1 MKHMYKRILPALVAG
16 FIGIAANAQISFT
29 YSSLATGSATS
40 PMAAADMNGDHL
52 DDVVGSDG
60 AQITIAYQLPGGGF
74 SLISF
79 PNAQNPAPQSI
90 CAGDLD
96 NNGFNDLCI
105 GDSSHVS
112 FLYANN
118 TGTSYFNL
126 LYPDAIHSQG
136 STMADVDVDG
146 FLDAFVCNSD
156 GQSRPYR
163 NAAGLVSADQG
174 LINTL
179 ASAGNS
185 AAMWC
190 DYDNDGDADLHITK
204 GLNSA
209 LPGSQERIDLLY
221 RNDGGGTF
229 TEAGIAAGMADDS
242 QGGST
247 VFEDLDND
255 GDFDAFVQNGGD
267 TCRVMLNNG
276 NGTFTDITAATG
288 LSSFWGLNATGATAG
303 DFDNDGWTDLRA
315 EFFGMLFR
323 NNGDLTFSN
332 TGVGLGGAIG
342 DLNDDGWLDV
352 ASTSQI
358 MLNNGGTNHWVKV
371 ELDGLQSNNNGIGS
385 RIEIYGA
392 WGMQIREVRSGQGHA
407 HMNSLHAHFGIGAAT
422 AIDSM
427 VVRWPSGTVTHIAN
441 PAIDQLHIVPEA
453 DCIGAPAVIQSTG
466 NTVLCVGQTVMLEA
480 TLPFTTYAW
489 STGATTPTI
498 VVDQPGDY
506 SLVAYD
512 ANNCIAQSNTLTIVV
527 QTAETPEITVNGET
541 TFCEGFPVEL
551 VSSVGTNILWSNG
564 LTDQTIIAAVG
575 GIYTVTSDG
584 PCGVFTSAPVSLIM
598 NPAPAIPIAND
609 VFIPAPDV
617 ATLDAIG
624 DSILWYDALG
634 ATTSIGYGNTWDT
647 PFLNATTSFWCE
659 TNALYGGSLETGGK
673 PDNTGGGGLPASG
686 GYIFFNAYEPFTI
699 LEVTVYAT
707 TAGLRTV
714 QLCDSMGVVLETL
727 DVTIPIG
734 TQVVALGF
742 DVPVGNYLSLRLPQ
756 ANLFRN
762 NAGVTYPYAIGTVGQ
777 LFDTPFGTGYYYYFY
792 NWQIQK
798 AVMLCPS
805 IREDVVVNVGP
816 LGIAGNSEVDLVVRP
831 VPTTDVVYVDGLRTG
846 DRLRL
851 MDTMGRVLH
860 DQQIQQQGTAV
871 IDASRFAAGNYTL
884 VVQGAERSASRKVV
898 LVK

>member
-1 MKHMYKRILPALVAG
+1 MSRCSLLAV
-16 FIGIAANAQISFT
+16 ANALFVVSATAQIGFT
-29 YSSLATGSATS
+29 SLPLVTGSVNS
-40 PMAAADMNGDHL
+40 PVAAVDMNGDHL
-52 DDVVGSDG
+52 DDVVGTDG
-60 AQITIAYQLPGGGF
+60 AVITIAYQLQGGGF
-74 SLISF
+74 SLINF
-79 PNAQNPAPQSI
+79 PNAQNPAPQSV

-105 GDSSHVS
+105 GDSGHVS

-136 STMADVDVDG
+136 STMADVDSDG
-146 FLDAFVCNSD
+146 WLDAFVCDLD

-163 NAAGLVSADQG
+163 NSAGLVSADQS
-174 LINTL
+174 LVTTL
-179 ASAGNS
+179 ASAGNTS
-185 AAMWC
+185 AVWC

-204 GLNSA
+204 GLSGA
-209 LPGSQERIDLLY
+209 LAGTPERIDLLY
-221 RNDGGGTF
+221 RNDGNATF
-229 TEAGIAAGMADDS
+229 TEVGAAAGMADDS
-242 QGGST
+242 QGGGA

-255 GDFDAFVQNGGD
+255 GDFDAFIQNLAD
-267 TCRVMLNNG
+267 TCRVLLNNG
-276 NGTFTDITAATG
+276 NGSFSDITSAAG
-288 LSSFWGLNATGATAG
+288 LYGLELFSHGATAG
-303 DFDNDGWTDLRA
+303 DFDNDGWIDLRT
-315 EFFGMLFR
+315 EYFGILFR
-323 NNGDLTFSN
+323 NNGDLTFDSA
-332 TGVGLGGAIG
+332 GIGPRGAFG
-342 DLNDDGWLDV
+342 DLNNDGWLDL

-358 MLNNGGTNHWVKV
+358 RLNNGGTNHWVKV
-371 ELDGLQSNNNGIGS
+371 ELEGIQSNRNGIGS
-385 RIEIYGA
+385 RVEIYGS
-392 WGMQIREVRSGQGHA
+392 WGRQIRELRSGQGFK
-407 HMNSLHAHFGIGAAT
+407 HMNSLQVHFGLGAAT

-427 VVRWPSGTVTHIAN
+427 VVRWPSGTVTHVAN

-466 NTVLCVGQTVMLEA
+466 NTVLCVGQTVTLEA

-564 LTDQTIIAAVG
+564 FTDQTILAAVG
-575 GIYTVTSDG
+575 GNYTVTSDG

-598 NPAPAIPIAND
+598 NPAPAIPVAND
-609 VFIPAPDV
+609 VFIPVPGV

-634 ATTSIGYGNTWDT
+634 ATTSIGSGNTWDT
-647 PFLNATTSFWCE
+647 PFLNTTTSFWCE
-659 TNALYGGSLETGGK
+659 ANTVYGGSLETGGK

-686 GYIFFNAYEPFTI
+686 AYVWFNAYESFTI

-707 TAGLRTV
+707 TAGLRTI
-714 QLCDSMGVVLETL
+714 QLCDSTGAVLETL
-727 DVTIPIG
+727 DITIAIG
-734 TQVVALGF
+734 TQVLALGF
-742 DVPVGNYLSLRLPQ
+742 DVPVGNYLSLRCPQ
-756 ANLFRN
+756 NNLFRN

-777 LFDTPFGTGYYYYFY
+777 MFDTPFGTSYYYYFY

-798 AVMLCPS
+798 SVMLCPS
-805 IREDVVVNVGP
+805 VREEVVVSVGP
-816 LGIAGNSEVDLVVRP
+816 LTIEPRGGSQLSVYP
-831 VPTTDVVYVDGLRTG
+831 VPTGDLLYVDGVRSG
-846 DRLRL
+846 EQVQL
-851 MDTMGRVLH
+851 MDPLGRVLLTH
-860 DQQIQQQGTAV
+860 FPQRAGLVELALHG
-871 IDASRFAAGNYTL
+871 FAPGNYTL
-884 VVQGAERSASRKVV
+884 VVQGINRRATQKVV
-898 LVK
+898 LVGP